1 MFPILLIVSKVSN
14 NITLIKRKMNEK
26 QFTQQADEHTVV
38 VATKL
43 LRTAAERLA
52 KIARKKDMSIYEL
65 IQMVCDTLIR
75 YMDDRHNLSEEME
88 RAMSIFEHMV
98 GWADALNLADPTV
111 QKEIAQA
118 VYIFQDADGQKK
130 GFRAVMVSK
139 PWMGIW
145 DETENV
151 MDIFERIFNICMP
164 ELYMKL
170 FRARIILGCERV
182 SEVINMLAD
191 AEVIMHLNGEF
202 RQEFED
208 ASRSE
213 NGREIE
219 YGAKTKAKQYRS
231 PDSIAQDQRFR
242 FDEYDQEMADYE
254 AEGWEGEIRQ
264 HEEPPENMNDYD

>member
-1 MFPILLIVSKVSN
+1 MNDEQSN
-14 NITLIKRKMNEK
+14 QDK
-26 QFTQQADEHTVV
+26 HVV

-43 LRTAAERLA
+43 SRPAAERLA
-52 KIARKKDMSIYEL
+52 KIAKHKGMTIYEL

-130 GFRAVMVSK
+130 GFRAVMVDK
-139 PWMGIW
+139 PFMGQW
-145 DETENV
+145 TEDQNV

-164 ELYMKL
+164 DLYMKL

-182 SEVINMLAD
+182 SEVINLLAD
-191 AEVIMHLNGEF
+191 AQVIMHLNDEY
-202 RQEFED
+202 RKDFED
-208 ASRSE
+208 ADRAD
-213 NGREIE
+213 NGHAVA
-219 YGAKTKAKQYRS
+219 YGQKTKGLQHRT
-231 PDSIAQDQRFR
+231 PDSVAQDQRFN
-242 FDEYDQEMADYE
+242 FDD
-254 AEGWEGEIRQ
+254 WEGEHRQ
-264 HEEPPENMNDYD
+264 TEFQPPTESEVQDD

>member
-1 MFPILLIVSKVSN
+1 
-14 NITLIKRKMNEK
+14 MNDE
-26 QFTQQADEHTVV
+26 QFTQQTDDHTVV

-52 KIARKKDMSIYEL
+52 KIAKKKDMTIYVL

-98 GWADALNLADPTV
+98 GWADSLNLADPTV

-118 VYIFQDADGQKK
+118 VYIFQDSEAKKK

-145 DETENV
+145 DETANV

-182 SEVINMLAD
+182 SEVINMLVD
-191 AEVIMHLNGEF
+191 AEVIMRLNGEL
-202 RQEFED
+202 RQDFED
-208 ASRSE
+208 AARME
-213 NGREIE
+213 NGKD
-219 YGAKTKAKQYRS
+219 YGYGQRTKAKQHRT
-231 PDSIAQDQRFR
+231 PDSVAMDQRIK
-242 FDEYDQEMADYE
+242 FDDDDRDMADYE
-254 AEGWEGEIRQ
+254 AKDWEGEFHDR
-264 HEEPPENMNDYD
+264 

>member
-1 MFPILLIVSKVSN
+1 MNDEQSN
-14 NITLIKRKMNEK
+14 QDK
-26 QFTQQADEHTVV
+26 HVV

-43 LRTAAERLA
+43 SRPAAERLA
-52 KIARKKDMSIYEL
+52 KIAKHKGMTIYEL

-130 GFRAVMVSK
+130 GFRAVMVDK
-139 PWMGIW
+139 PFMGQW
-145 DETENV
+145 TEDQNV

-164 ELYMKL
+164 DLYMKL

-182 SEVINMLAD
+182 SEVINLLAD
-191 AEVIMHLNGEF
+191 AQVIMHLNDEY
-202 RQEFED
+202 RKDFED
-208 ASRSE
+208 ADRADNGHAVQYGQKTKGLQHRTPDSLAMDQRLKFDDY
-213 NGREIE
+213 GREV
-219 YGAKTKAKQYRS
+219 
-231 PDSIAQDQRFR
+231 
-242 FDEYDQEMADYE
+242 ADYE
-254 AEGWEGEIRQ
+254 AECWEGEHKQ
-264 HEEPPENMNDYD
+264 DEEPPEGIRPFDVEW

>member
-1 MFPILLIVSKVSN
+1 M
-14 NITLIKRKMNEK
+14 EE
-26 QFTQQADEHTVV
+26 QFTQQIDERYITL
-38 VATKL
+38 ATKVS
-43 LRTAAERLA
+43 RTAAEQLA
-52 KIARKKDMSIYEL
+52 RIAKKKGMTIYEL

-88 RAMSIFEHMV
+88 RAMSIFEHLT
-98 GWADALNLADPTV
+98 GWDDALNLADPTV

-118 VYIFQDADGQKK
+118 VYIFSEVESVDKKERKK

-139 PWMGIW
+139 PFMGTW
-145 DETENV
+145 DETSNV

-208 ASRSE
+208 AARMD
-213 NGREIE
+213 NGKD
-219 YGAKTKAKQYRS
+219 YGYGRKTKGLQHRT
-231 PDSIAQDQRFR
+231 PDSLAMDQRIK
-242 FDEYDQEMADYE
+242 FDDDDKALADME
-254 AEGWEGEIRQ
+254 ANYQPEDWEGEHHDR
-264 HEEPPENMNDYD
+264 